1 MELLLI
7 VLLLG
12 FTLYLL
18 YIGSEEKV
26 YIFERIG
33 GLFTAGVFLLILLSL
48 ISYVE
53 DIPSSN
59 LGGLLGYNIAKFF
72 IKYLGYIIAS
82 YFCIVFTLSG
92 FLALINK
99 LKKSLMIALSAL
111 LIWLIVISLFLPHPL
126 SGAFSIKISSF
137 LTRYTGSA
145 GKIIFSA
152 ILVITGGFI
161 IELPHIKLRSKKEKK
176 GPSTIQ
182 EVKGAVETQPENKF
196 ENLPEK
202 SLKKEREKIK
212 TKADA
217 EEPLVDI
224 AELINLL
231 KPAEPF
237 DATESK
243 QELEKN
249 RALIEEKLREYG
261 IEGKVI
267 NYFPGPVVT
276 RYEYEPAPGV
286 KLSRISTLADD
297 IALRMRSNAIRIV
310 APLPNKGLVG
320 FEIPNKHRKTVYL
333 RALIERDEFWGLE
346 SPLGFALGVDTA
358 GNPVYADLSSMPHL
372 LIAGSTGSGKS
383 VCINTIIT
391 SIIFRNPPKQVR
403 FIFIDPKR
411 IELSLYEGIPHLLLP
426 VVKDRKL
433 AVEVLKKAVK
443 WMDYRYKLF
452 AREGTREIQ
461 SYNSKVTKNGGE
473 PIPYIVIVIDEFA
486 DLIIST
492 GREIEEPLAR
502 LAQMARAVGIHLV
515 VATQRPSV
523 DVITG
528 TIKANFPVRIAFK
541 VPSKVD
547 SKTIIDEKGA
557 EKLLGRGDMLF
568 IPPGSS
574 EPIRLHG
581 PFISESETHAISRNL
596 VKAYL
601 KQIFSSYF
609 QLSEEQDLDEIIESM
624 LEENLHIPLIRK
636 DEPGLEELENK
647 AIDLILDNFEIGEEE
662 AKNKIEE
669 IRENYYKKI
678 PEMME
683 IPLEEIQEEEQ
694 IQEGEWDPML
704 EEAAKVVVLEGKA
717 SATLLQRK
725 LKLGFARAARVIDQ
739 LEQIG
744 VIGPQEGTKPR
755 KVLVKLDELDKI
767 FKNWKENN

>member
-1 MELLLI
+1 MELILLTVI
-7 VLLLG
+7 VS
-12 FTLYLL
+12 FTLYLVF
-18 YIGSEEKV
+18 ISSEEKTIV
-26 YIFERIG
+26 LERIS
-33 GLFTAGVFLLILLSL
+33 GLFLAAVSLLFLVSL
-48 ISYVE
+48 ISYSE
-53 DIPSSN
+53 GSPLSN
-59 LGGLLGYNIAKFF
+59 FGGIIGYRISNFLVRH
-72 IKYLGYIIAS
+72 LGYILAGYICFLISA
-82 YFCIVFTLSG
+82 TG
-92 FLALINK
+92 FLTFTGR
-99 LKKSLMIALSAL
+99 LKRNQVIELSAVLVAL
-111 LIWLIVISLFLPHPL
+111 LTITLFLPFPF
-126 SGAFSIKISSF
+126 SGSLQFKISQV
-137 LTRYTGSA
+137 LTRYIGIA
-145 GKIIFSA
+145 GKIIFSVT
-152 ILVITGGFI
+152 LLLITLFLIKFPSLKLKNNKPKIGKETA
-161 IELPHIKLRSKKEKK
+161 ELKQHDENVEEKK
-176 GPSTIQ
+176 QTLPPQ
-182 EVKGAVETQPENKF
+182 QPKKVT
-196 ENLPEK
+196 LKPTPKPEQ
-202 SLKKEREKIK
+202 SDNFLI
-212 TKADA
+212 
-217 EEPLVDI
+217 EP
-224 AELINLL
+224 AELIQIL

-237 DATESK
+237 DSSESK

-249 RALIEEKLREYG
+249 KLLIEEKLREYG
-261 IEGKVI
+261 IEGKVVG
-267 NYFPGPVVT
+267 YYPGPVVT
-276 RYEYEPAPGV
+276 RYEYEPAPGI
-286 KLSRISTLADD
+286 KLSKISTLADD

-333 RALIERDEFWGLE
+333 RALVEREEFFNLE

-358 GNPVYADLSSMPHL
+358 GNPVYADLANMPHL

-391 SIIFRNPPKQVR
+391 SIVFKNSPKKVR

-452 AREGTREIQ
+452 AREGAREIQ
-461 SYNSKVTKNGGE
+461 SFNAKVSKNGNE
-473 PIPYIVIVIDEFA
+473 PIPYIVIIIDEFA

-568 IPPGSS
+568 IPPGTS

-581 PFISESETHAISRNL
+581 PFISEAETHAISKLLTRAHL
-596 VKAYL
+596 SQIL
-601 KQIFSSYF
+601 KTYFSP
-609 QLSEEQDLDEIIESM
+609 SEEINLIEISETLID
-624 LEENLHIPLIRK
+624 ENLHLPLIRR
-636 DEPGLEELENK
+636 DEPGIEELEERT
-647 AIDLILDNFEIGEEE
+647 IDFLSDSLEIDPEEIKE
-662 AKNKIEE
+662 KIDE
-669 IRENYYKKI
+669 IRENYYSKI
-678 PEMME
+678 PEMTE
-683 IPLEEIQEEEQ
+683 IPLEEVQEEEQ
-694 IQEGEWDPML
+694 LQEGEWDPML

-755 KVLVKLDELDKI
+755 KVLVKLDDLERI
-767 FKNWKENN
+767 FKNWNESS